1 MFFNGATPFP
11 TQTEFQKSVID
22 AVQNCAS
29 TLNPGPVGCQSKIT
43 DCCVSKVDSN
53 PDARN
58 LCDIYSQGYCVNYNP
73 PTSGPTDIE
82 CPSLDTSFNSYTGS
96 DNKLEYCNDTCY
108 STCPKDFN
116 CVDNCDRLVFFNGD
130 TPGPT
135 TEIPTESVVSVETT
149 TPGPT
154 TEIPTEPV
162 VSVETTT
169 PGPTTEINT
178 TTIIT
183 VETNPLI
190 DISKVGGTSG
200 KNTIIENITNNN
212 YFLLAIIF
220 IAISIFMFIFRH
232 KLAEFFH

>member
-1 MFFNGATPFP
+1 MEKNKWSLEKRLQA
-11 TQTEFQKSVID
+11 ID
-22 AVQNCAS
+22 S
-29 TLNPGPVGCQSKIT
+29 S
-43 DCCVSKVDSN
+43 
-53 PDARN
+53 
-58 LCDIYSQGYCVNYNP
+58 
-73 PTSGPTDIE
+73 